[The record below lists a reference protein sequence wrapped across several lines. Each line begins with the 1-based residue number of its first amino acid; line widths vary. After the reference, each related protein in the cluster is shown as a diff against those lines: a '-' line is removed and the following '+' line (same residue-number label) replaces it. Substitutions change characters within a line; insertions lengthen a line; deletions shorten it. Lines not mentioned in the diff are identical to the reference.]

1 MKFSGKFVWGEA
13 ETGLDLSMP
22 PGQDLK
28 ARGHVVR
35 LSPKDNVVTAL
46 RELRPG
52 ELVKVGPDLPDV
64 TALEV
69 IPFGHKMAIV
79 TLQAGS
85 DVVKYG
91 DCIGLASQPIAAGAH
106 VHIHNVNSRRAQV

>member
-1 MKFSGKFVWGEA
+1 
-13 ETGLDLSMP
+13 MP
-22 PGQDLK
+22 SGQDLK
-28 ARGHVVR
+28 AGGNSVR

-52 ELVKVGPDLPDV
+52 DQVKVGPDLTEV
-64 TALEV
+64 TTLEV

-79 TLQAGS
+79 NLPAGS
-85 DVVKYG
+85 DVIKYG
-91 DCIGLASQPIAAGAH
+91 DCIGVASHPIAAGAH